1 LVHTSRTKRLVLVFS
16 TTAWTLSFGYVS
28 LLNLSRLS
36 IARVRWEMDAW
47 VLVPIAI
54 NIGYALGSGLALK
67 VERKQ
72 VERAARAEA
81 AVEGAS
87 GGEERLSVQ
96 EFLAEDVKR
105 PLLDV

>member
-1 LVHTSRTKRLVLVFS
+1 
-16 TTAWTLSFGYVS
+16 VS

-47 VLVPIAI
+47 ILVPIAI

-67 VERKQ
+67 IERKQ
-72 VERAARAEA
+72 VERAAKLADSLSLSSR
-81 AVEGAS
+81 GN
-87 GGEERLSVQ
+87 EERLSVQ